1 MSNTGQRVERCSS
14 PSPPRQDEGRRGP
27 PQTARNRCSPDPAG
41 RNRKAPGTERT
52 SAPAVP
58 VFHISTFIWFL
69 AQLALMFFLFQV
81 LFDSARPDPANT
93 YFALF
98 AAALYGLHPAVA
110 ETVNYI

>member
-1 MSNTGQRVERCSS
+1 NRAYRPVV
-14 PSPPRQDEGRRGP
+14 
-27 PQTARNRCSPDPAG
+27 TASIAIDYWLAG
-41 RNRKAPGTERT
+41 GLKT
-52 SAPAVP
+52 P

-81 LFDSARPDPANT
+81 LFDSAPPDPANT

-110 ETVNYI
+110 ETVNYIVQRADLYSTLGVVAGL